1 MAGGGRLVVAIV
13 LAAGFAVSGCAVSP
27 KVTVPGPVLPSPIIV
42 TVAPT
47 VAVATMRRSTPLRI
61 VIPALRVNSGL
72 IPLGL
77 KSDGSLATPDNGV
90 IAGWYT
96 GAPTPGEVG
105 PAVIVAHVHWGG
117 VPGVF
122 FRLADLKPGDKV
134 LVARADRSTATF
146 TVVRVASFPKA
157 HFPSALVYGNIG
169 FAGLRLVTC
178 GGFDPIARAYE
189 ANIVVFAQLSS
200 G

>member
-1 MAGGGRLVVAIV
+1 MVLVVGLV
-13 LAAGFAVSGCAVSP
+13 VSGCAN
-27 KVTVPGPVLPSPIIV
+27 PGVKLTPVLTSPTIV
-42 TVAPT
+42 TKAPAIE
-47 VAVATMRRSTPLRI
+47 VLPMMRSIPVRI
-61 VIPALRVNSGL
+61 RIPAIRVTSGL

-90 IAGWYT
+90 TAGWYT

-117 VPGVF
+117 IAGVF
-122 FRLADLKPGDKV
+122 FRLSDLKPGDKV
-134 LVARADRSTATF
+134 LVTRTDRRTATF

-189 ANIVVFAQLSS
+189 ANIVVFARLSA